1 VKPERAFNLSA
12 RVIPWEVKYIF
23 KEVNMN
29 IDIKDGGK
37 SSCYLALF
45 IKESDPKCEQDVIN
59 LFSFLGIRIE
69 KIE

>member
-1 VKPERAFNLSA
+1 
-12 RVIPWEVKYIF
+12 
-23 KEVNMN
+23 VNMN

-59 LFSFLGIRIE
+59 LFSFLGIGIE